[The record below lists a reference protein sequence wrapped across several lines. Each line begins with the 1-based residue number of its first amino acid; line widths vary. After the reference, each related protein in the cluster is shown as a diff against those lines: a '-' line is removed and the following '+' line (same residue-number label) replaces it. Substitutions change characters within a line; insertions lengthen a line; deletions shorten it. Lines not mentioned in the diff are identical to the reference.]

1 MRKSRL
7 IGLGVMIATLV
18 GALFFNIIIGV
29 FGVRFAIAGLVGA
42 LSAATFVV
50 LALLTR
56 LLLRGT

>member
-1 MRKSRL
+1 MRRL
-7 IGLGVMIATLV
+7 GGVAAALV
-18 GALFFNIIIGV
+18 GVLFFFIIVGV